1 MVLASGNVL
10 VIIGNGLVVFWGCF
24 GSVFVVLASGN
35 VLVIIG
41 NDLVVFWGCF
51 RGFGLR

>member
-24 GSVFVVLASGN
+24 RSVFLVLVSGGN
-35 VLVIIG
+35 VLVMFG
-41 NDLVVFWGCF
+41 NGLVMFW
-51 RGFGLR
+51 

>member
-1 MVLASGNVL
+1 M
-10 VIIGNGLVVFWGCF
+10 
-24 GSVFVVLASGN
+24 VLASGN

-51 RGFGLR
+51 RSVVVVWAFGNALVIVGNDLVVFW